1 MEIRWN
7 LYRSPSVR
15 VIKGMGAVREG
26 VMGIHGEC
34 RRQLHDVRE
43 TERSDIHR
51 ILGRMEALDCGS
63 LERACE
69 CGVEV

>member
-1 MEIRWN
+1 
-7 LYRSPSVR
+7 
-15 VIKGMGAVREG
+15 MGAVREG